1 MKPNIC
7 NVVLFT
13 TVVLLLQAFLLYV
26 VLAFSVQ
33 KLNRRLFLPDT
44 MTLHLSSLSDNVLE
58 WGENIHSHLNE
69 ASTSTEKIAGE
80 FFNYRSLYALGQY
93 NEEVDIYYPSSM
105 DDPGHQG
112 QKFAKQE
119 PDKFTK
125 AEVQNWPNTSPMS
138 N

>member
-1 MKPNIC
+1 MQHC
-7 NVVLFT
+7 FFT

-80 FFNYRSLYALGQY
+80 FQQLS
-93 NEEVDIYYPSSM
+93 VIKCSW
-105 DDPGHQG
+105 
-112 QKFAKQE
+112 
-119 PDKFTK
+119 T
-125 AEVQNWPNTSPMS
+125 T
-138 N
+138 